1 MSKETVNNIEL
12 DKYLFLVDFH
22 KNIEEGNVVQVFK
35 VDFPSYRVF
44 TKENAF
50 ETIASTLKNSEEKNV
65 ILERKLEKYDD
76 FDIEENKRLK
86 AKNIELENKLRNINI
101 LKSMTIWQFL
111 KFRKSK
117 K

>member
-44 TKENAF
+44 TKDKAF
-50 ETIASTLKNSEEKNV
+50 EAITNTLKNTEEK
-65 ILERKLEKYDD
+65 KCD
-76 FDIEENKRLK
+76 FG
-86 AKNIELENKLRNINI
+86 
-101 LKSMTIWQFL
+101 
-111 KFRKSK
+111 K
-117 K
+117 KTGKIC